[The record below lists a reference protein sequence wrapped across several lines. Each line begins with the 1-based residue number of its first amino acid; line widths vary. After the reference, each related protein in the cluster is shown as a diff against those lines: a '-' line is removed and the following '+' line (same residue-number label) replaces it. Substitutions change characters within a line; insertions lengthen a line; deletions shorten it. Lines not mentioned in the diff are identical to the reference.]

1 MEKEIKEFL
10 KLDNRIT
17 LRLRIRPL
25 SPLCIKL
32 SCEDKE
38 NDSDSLSVFQTTEGG
53 KKIINNSQ
61 AKGEKKATEIYKRE
75 GEIYIPGSTLK
86 GLFRDRY
93 TTIYG
98 SVDDEKRNRFET
110 DYINEL
116 FGHIEDKK
124 REYKTARKSRF
135 FIQDSFLEGKTEKT
149 FEGSNR
155 IEKILLRELF
165 YGKRKKE
172 VLDGENKEKII
183 KIRAITP
190 IDHFSS
196 KAKVPLQY
204 EYTMESFSSEL
215 IINNDKLQDLQGIY
229 FIIRDSWNKEI
240 RIGNSKTRGFGLIKF
255 EVEEFIYEQFRRQE
269 DELKSLEEFFEI
281 KENKGE
287 ERFIKFNFSKILYL
301 RNEFKNLYEKD
312 KTPNKFILSL
322 FKSKGGKN

>member
-215 IINNDKLQDLQGIY
+215 IINNAKLQDLQGIY
-229 FIIRDSWNKEI
+229 FIIRDSWNQEI

-255 EVEEFIYEQFRRQE
+255 EIEDLIYEQFKSK
-269 DELKSLEEFFEI
+269 DDDLKVLENFFE
-281 KENKGE
+281 EQDNKRE
-287 ERFIKFNFSKILYL
+287 EKLIKFHFSKKLYL
-301 RNEFKNLYEKD
+301 KEDFKKLYEKD
-312 KTPNKFILSL
+312 GNPTDFIISL
-322 FKSKGGKN
+322 FKAEGGKK